1 MSKKSF
7 KPVKNAKSISSK
19 CLREANRDVTTES
32 SVLFQK
38 KNNNKNKNKKS
49 PYFFMKILNGNVE
62 SNLLQP
68 SLVFIIL

>member
-49 PYFFMKILNGNVE
+49 LTLNGNGE
-62 SNLLQP
+62 INLLQP
-68 SLVFIIL
+68 SLVFIILKTF